1 RNLPALA
8 ATPPRRH
15 DGPAPRGSQPGT
27 DAAGGVYSYPQPAP
41 HSLPNKDDLPNSSQ
55 QGEGSRYR
63 RLNSGSREETLTWS
77 DGQNRPVELWGFEP
91 QTPSMPWRCATRL
104 RYSPLITKSP
114 AQRIPDL
121 CLSRGGIRRS

>member
-1 RNLPALA
+1 GLRHSHKTWMAEDGVPEILAERCLGHEVPGMRGLYTHVSDRMRDDLKAALQARWEQSLRPRRNLPALA

-63 RLNSGSREETLTWS
+63 RL
-77 DGQNRPVELWGFEP
+77 
-91 QTPSMPWRCATRL
+91 
-104 RYSPLITKSP
+104 
-114 AQRIPDL
+114 
-121 CLSRGGIRRS
+121 